1 MGGITCPRR
10 ATDRDDNADVDDDD
24 DDDGDGVTRRSDSRA
39 VPVTLPCEHTYC
51 SECIRRSISYSS
63 ENSTPKC
70 PLNYC
75 NEAASE
81 KLLKKHGLLEQMME
95 VCRV

>member
-1 MGGITCPRR
+1 MLMLMLSMVKGNRICLQLSI
-10 ATDRDDNADVDDDD
+10 DDDVDDDD
-24 DDDGDGVTRRSDSRA
+24 GVTTRSDSRA